1 MGVPDPVDPEQVARL
16 RKKAA
21 RATLRKRAFVKA
33 KNAREARTR
42 ASSETQHQ
50 GDSKCSKQE
59 E

>member
-21 RATLRKRAFVKA
+21 RAALRKRAFVKA
-33 KNAREARTR
+33 KNAREARAR
-42 ASSETQHQ
+42 ASSEAQHQ
-50 GDSKCSKQE
+50 GDFKCLKQE